1 MNEEKLIL
9 PNEEELV
16 RELEKEQYKQSFRK
30 ILRSTV
36 LSLISLAAVVVLIVM
51 LLLPVLRIYG
61 TSMEPTLVEGEI
73 VTAIK
78 GSELRRGD
86 IVAFYYENKVLVK
99 RYIAGPGEWVN
110 IDEEG
115 NVYVDGEYLEEP
127 YLTEKAFG
135 DCNIELP
142 YQVPEEKYFLLGDHR
157 ATALDS
163 RNTALGCVDREQ
175 MIGKLIFSVWPFE
188 RIGPLN
194 ELAEAGIGPIIQE
207 TYQGL
212 ADSFREY
219 SDRVQERVGP
229 FFRRDNQ

>member
-1 MNEEKLIL
+1 MSL
-9 PNEEELV
+9 PKEEELV

-36 LSLISLAAVVVLIVM
+36 LSLISVAALVVLIVM

-73 VTAIK
+73 VAAIK

-110 IDEEG
+110 IDEAG

-175 MIGKLIFSVWPFE
+175 MIGKLIFTVWPFE

-194 ELAEAGIGPIIQE
+194 ELAEAGVGPVIRE
-207 TYQGL
+207 TYRGL
-212 ADSFREY
+212 ADSFREA
-219 SDRVQERVGP
+219 SERAQERVGP
-229 FFRRDNQ
+229 LFSKENQ

>member
-194 ELAEAGIGPIIQE
+194 ELAEAGIGPIIRE

-212 ADSFREY
+212 ADSFGEHA
-219 SDRVQERVGP
+219 DRVQERVGP

>member
-194 ELAEAGIGPIIQE
+194 ELAEAGIGPIIRE

-212 ADSFREY
+212 ADSFGEHA
-219 SDRVQERVGP
+219 DRVQERVGS